1 MVIYVD
7 DSSVTDAEVSLSKF
21 VKNERSP
28 LKIDNNAQTEFQ
40 NVDNQ
45 SNTMP
50 QAHSKVQKGHTK
62 SLEKK
67 YTAKINQ
74 EKSFFETKLSV
85 TKNVKDPLS
94 RALNVDFNSI

>member
-50 QAHSKVQKGHTK
+50 
-62 SLEKK
+62 
-67 YTAKINQ
+67 
-74 EKSFFETKLSV
+74 
-85 TKNVKDPLS
+85 
-94 RALNVDFNSI
+94 